1 MKRTVFFIS
10 DSTGITAEA
19 LGGSLLS
26 QFEDIEFERV
36 ALRFIKSQQQ
46 AREAVRRI
54 DEAAQRDG
62 HRPIVFDTIVRS
74 EVREIIAQSNGF
86 VIDFLK
92 SFIGGLEEELG
103 VESSLS
109 VGRSH
114 TIDEQGRYFSRIE
127 AVNYALSHDDG
138 VGTEGYAEADLI
150 LVGVSRCGKTPTSL
164 YLALQFGV
172 KVANY
177 PFTPED
183 LESMRLHPALK
194 RNKKLLFGLTIDPER
209 LHEIRSERRAGSQY
223 ASRRQCQL
231 EVRDVE
237 ALYRREGIP
246 HISTTKRSV
255 EEIAATIVTE
265 AGIQQRH

>member
-19 LGGSLLS
+19 LGSSLLS
-26 QFEDIEFERV
+26 QFEDIEFERI
-36 ALRFIKSQQQ
+36 ALRFIKTPEQ
-46 AREAVRRI
+46 AEEVVRRI
-54 DEAAQRDG
+54 NEAGAKDG
-62 HRPIVFDTIVRS
+62 QRPIVFDTIVRP
-74 EVREIIAQSNGF
+74 EVREIIAHSDGF

-92 SFIGGLEEELG
+92 SFIGKLEEELQAQ
-103 VESSLS
+103 STLS

-114 TIDEQGRYFSRIE
+114 TIDEQGRYFSRID

-138 VGTEGYAEADLI
+138 VGTEGYGRSDLI

-194 RNKKLLFGLTIDPER
+194 RHKSRLFGLTIDPER

-246 HISTTKRSV
+246 HISTTRRSV
-255 EEIAATIVTE
+255 EEIAATIMTE
-265 AGIQQRH
+265 AGIQQRN